1 MSKANKPLFRSA
13 MGGYNKDDVNVYIL
27 NENRKFSQ
35 IEDEYIDRINEL
47 TAKLSESEKRVHE
60 LTVDC
65 SALPAI
71 CEELE
76 TLRSKLDNAAAERA
90 ERDSAIDELRLKNEL
105 LIDEKAE
112 LESQITV
119 LSDKCGKLTSYND
132 ELETKV
138 KNNDAVL
145 SEKEAEI
152 ARLRSDLRT
161 AKTEN
166 GLSSRNTDNDQVSDM
181 LARATDASEEIL
193 RKAET
198 GAELILDRARDE
210 AKNYRTKTLTDVK
223 EVFDAATEELRRSIV
238 ICMNDFVASIKNSGG
253 DFRRAESTV
262 SDCDDDLARRIER
275 MQNEL
280 DRAIAAKLAEF
291 DKKN

>member
-47 TAKLSESEKRVHE
+47 TAKLNESEKRIRE
-60 LTVDC
+60 LTADC

-76 TLRSKLDNAAAERA
+76 TLRSKLDNADAERT
-90 ERDSAIDELRLKNEL
+90 ERDSVINELQLKNEV

-112 LESQITV
+112 LESQVTV
-119 LSDKCGKLTSYND
+119 LNDKCGKLSSYNED
-132 ELETKV
+132 LEAKV
-138 KNNDAVL
+138 KNKDEEIT
-145 SEKEAEI
+145 EKEAEI
-152 ARLRSDLRT
+152 ARLRSDLR
-161 AKTEN
+161 AVKAEN
-166 GLSSRNTDNDQVSDM
+166 GLSSRNIDNDQISDI
-181 LARATDASEEIL
+181 LARAKDASEEIL

-210 AKNYRTKTLTDVK
+210 ARNYRTKTLTDAK

-238 ICMNDFVASIKNSGG
+238 ICMNDFVASIKKSGG